1 MERPF
6 RELHELFRIV
16 YKRSEAQAEAER
28 KRQEEEAKKAKEEEA
43 RNRNANRP
51 RGFEVASMMQNLNKK
66 PTDVQEDT
74 TPPDYQVAAS
84 APFDM
89 DDIEEAFE
97 EMAGGGVM

>member
-28 KRQEEEAKKAKEEEA
+28 KRQEEEKKKAEAEAA
-43 RNRNANRP
+43 RNKNANRA
-51 RGFEVASMMQNLNKK
+51 RGFEYASMMHNMNK
-66 PTDVQEDT
+66 PTDVIDET
-74 TPPDYQVAAS
+74 TPPDYQTAAS
-84 APFDM
+84 APYDM
-89 DDIEEAFE
+89 DDLEEAFE